1 MTAMP
6 NIDATDRAILRELQ
20 NNARQ
25 TNRELA
31 ASVHVSPS
39 TSLERVRG
47 LRARGIVRAYRAEV
61 DLDALGRPVQ
71 AIIAVRI
78 RPPSRDVLENFRDWV
93 AALPETV
100 GVFVVS
106 GNADFLIHLAVADTQ
121 HLYSFIIDRLTE
133 RPEVA
138 DVQTSV
144 VFDHI
149 RTGVLDVLS

>member
-1 MTAMP
+1 MP

-20 NNARQ
+20 HDARR

-31 ASVHVSPS
+31 AVVHVSPS
-39 TSLERVRG
+39 TSLERVRS
-47 LRARGIVRAYRAEV
+47 LRAKGVIRGFRADV
-61 DLDALGRPVQ
+61 DLEALGRSLQ

-78 RPPSRDVLENFRDWV
+78 RPPSRDVLESFRDWV
-93 AALPETV
+93 AGLPETV

-106 GNADFLIHLAVADTQ
+106 GSADFLIHLAVVDTQ
-121 HLYSFIIDRLTE
+121 HLYSFVIDRLTE

-138 DVQTSV
+138 DVQTSI

-149 RTGVLDVLS
+149 RTGVVDVLT

>member
-1 MTAMP
+1 MP

-20 NNARQ
+20 HDARR

-31 ASVHVSPS
+31 AVVHVSPS
-39 TSLERVRG
+39 TSLERVRS
-47 LRARGIVRAYRAEV
+47 LRAKGVIRGFRADV
-61 DLDALGRPVQ
+61 DLEALGRSLQ

-78 RPPSRDVLENFRDWV
+78 RPPSRDVLESFRDWV
-93 AALPETV
+93 AGLPETV

-106 GNADFLIHLAVADTQ
+106 GSADFLIHLAVADTQ
-121 HLYSFIIDRLTE
+121 HLYSFVIDRLTE

-138 DVQTSV
+138 DVQTSI

-149 RTGVLDVLS
+149 RTGVVDVLT